1 MCAHWSSAYANEK
14 PNIVVTTGM
23 IADAVSNI
31 AEDHVN
37 IKVLMGSGVDPHAYR
52 QTRSDIVSL
61 ASQRAKDILDGSEP
75 KLDYDGKPSVI
86 ALKEIAEGLI
96 DMSYFDTR
104 RKQQIEDQLSDAI
117 AEEEAIADITAE
129 SQQII
134 QDDSARNNDSHDDSE
149 TMPEETSSQ
158 SPENTEDKLV

>member
-1 MCAHWSSAYANEK
+1 MLIGTNILIYSDLMARVTIEDCLKRIDNAY
-14 PNIVVTTGM
+14 
-23 IADAVSNI
+23 
-31 AEDHVN
+31 
-37 IKVLMGSGVDPHAYR
+37 
-52 QTRSDIVSL
+52 DIVSL

-117 AEEEAIADITAE
+117 AEEEAIADIASE
-129 SQQII
+129 SQQITK
-134 QDDSARNNDSHDDSE
+134 DDNSNLTDSNNNVE
-149 TMPEETSSQ
+149 VAPEESSDQ
-158 SPENTEDKLV
+158 SPENTEDKPL

>member
-1 MCAHWSSAYANEK
+1 MLIGTNILIYSDLMARVTIEDCLKRIDNAY
-14 PNIVVTTGM
+14 
-23 IADAVSNI
+23 
-31 AEDHVN
+31 
-37 IKVLMGSGVDPHAYR
+37 
-52 QTRSDIVSL
+52 DIVSL

-134 QDDSARNNDSHDDSE
+134 QDEITAVADSDGEPEAI
-149 TMPEETSSQ
+149 PEEASLQ
-158 SPENTEDKLV
+158 SPENTEDKPL

>member
-1 MCAHWSSAYANEK
+1 MARVTIEDCLTRIDNAY
-14 PNIVVTTGM
+14 
-23 IADAVSNI
+23 
-31 AEDHVN
+31 
-37 IKVLMGSGVDPHAYR
+37 
-52 QTRSDIVSL
+52 DIVSL

-134 QDDSARNNDSHDDSE
+134 QDDSSVSTDSHDNPE
-149 TMPEETSSQ
+149 AIQEETSSQ
-158 SPENTEDKLV
+158 SPENTEDKPL

>member
-1 MCAHWSSAYANEK
+1 MLIGTNILIYSDLMARVTIEDCLKKIDNAY
-14 PNIVVTTGM
+14 
-23 IADAVSNI
+23 
-31 AEDHVN
+31 
-37 IKVLMGSGVDPHAYR
+37 
-52 QTRSDIVSL
+52 DIVSL

-134 QDDSARNNDSHDDSE
+134 QDESVANTDSLDNSE
-149 TMPEETSSQ
+149 AIPEETSSQ
-158 SPENTEDKLV
+158 SPENTEDKPL

>member
-1 MCAHWSSAYANEK
+1 MLIGTNILIYSDLMARVTIEDCLKRIDNAY
-14 PNIVVTTGM
+14 
-23 IADAVSNI
+23 
-31 AEDHVN
+31 
-37 IKVLMGSGVDPHAYR
+37 
-52 QTRSDIVSL
+52 DIVSL

-129 SQQII
+129 SEQII
-134 QDDSARNNDSHDDSE
+134 QDDSDTGADSYENSE
-149 TMPEETSSQ
+149 AVPEETSSQ
-158 SPENTEDKLV
+158 SPENTEDKPL